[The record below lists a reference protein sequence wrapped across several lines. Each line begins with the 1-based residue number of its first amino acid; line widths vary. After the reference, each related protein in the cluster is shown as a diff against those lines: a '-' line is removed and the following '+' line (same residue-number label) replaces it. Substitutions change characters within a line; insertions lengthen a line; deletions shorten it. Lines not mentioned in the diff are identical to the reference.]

1 VPRLTKTAWIGVLFA
16 AIPAGAAVS
25 IYVPVERVAERAPIA
40 VEAAVAS
47 VASGYDPET
56 GAVSTYVTLAVERSH
71 KGPHGITRIVL
82 RERGGRFGDLVHE
95 TDAVPVYRP
104 GERVFAFVAFGPD
117 GAPRTAFEFFGK
129 FALDP
134 VAGARSDR
142 AVRDLGGQGTIL
154 GRRGEGDLESFRV
167 RDLIAASS
175 RQRLRARAFPR
186 TDSGGSQTPGPAP
199 EDGRLVPPEYDRL
212 VWDEGGGAPPLLRVG
227 AEPRTL
233 DATRPDASS
242 DPAFAPLNA
251 GAPVRWTQS
260 DAGQAVLVNVEPD
273 RNPLADDAAAV
284 AEVRRAMTAW
294 SGVPE
299 SRLLVSAG
307 NENADFTGSGA
318 QSPAKAYPSSNI
330 VLFGDPYGDI
340 ADPSGCSGTLAI
352 GGYWRSGTLSG
363 TVNNVSFYPA
373 LRLYVIFNNQFE
385 CFLGNADNLA
395 EVATHELGHGLGF
408 GHSAVADAT
417 MRSYAYGGGRGAR
430 LGEDDRDGAHCHYPH
445 LLALTVPN
453 GGESWRAGETR
464 AVSWT
469 SSLESGPDPGTV
481 SLEWSSNG
489 GAAWTPLASGIA
501 NDGSHDWTVPNAPG
515 SQNRLRVI
523 RPNRVSPTPA
533 PYPSACSSDASNAS
547 FEILPALPVAGELPE
562 GGGGALTVER
572 GAGEAVV
579 LAWGPSCST
588 EAADYAVYE
597 GSLESL
603 RAMKWEHA
611 PVTCSAGSDRAHSFV
626 PTAGDRYFLAAPI
639 AAGNEGLL
647 GHTSWGPRP
656 ASPLACGPRETT
668 GCP

>member
-1 VPRLTKTAWIGVLFA
+1 MPRLTTTAWIGVFVA

-25 IYVPVERVAERAPIA
+25 IYVPVDRVAERAAIA
-40 VEAAVAS
+40 VEATVGA

-56 GAVSTYVTLAVERSH
+56 GSVSTYVTLEVERAH
-71 KGPHGITRIVL
+71 KGPAGITRIVL
-82 RERGGRFGDLVHE
+82 RERGGRFGDVVHE

-104 GERVFAFVAFGPD
+104 GERVFAFVSLGPD
-117 GAPRTAFEFFGK
+117 GAPRTAFDFFGK
-129 FALDP
+129 FSLDP
-134 VAGARSDR
+134 VAGARSER

-154 GRRGEGDLESFRV
+154 GRRTEGDLESFRV
-167 RDLIAASS
+167 RELIAVSS
-175 RQRLRARAFPR
+175 RHRRRASAFPR
-186 TDSGGSQTPGPAP
+186 SDSGGSETPGPAP
-199 EDGRLVPPEYDRL
+199 DAGRLVPPEYERL
-212 VWDEGGGAPPLLRVG
+212 IWDEGGDAPPVFRVG
-227 AEPRTL
+227 GAGPTL
-233 DATRPDASS
+233 EATRPPSS
-242 DPAFAPLNA
+242 PDPAFTPLNA

-260 DAGQAVLVNVEPD
+260 DAGQAVIVNVEPD

-284 AEVRRAMTAW
+284 LQIRRAMAAW
-294 SGVPE
+294 SDVPE
-299 SRLLVSAG
+299 SRLLISPG

-318 QSPAKAYPSSNI
+318 QSPAKAFPPSNV

-352 GGYWRSGTLSG
+352 GGYWRSGTPSG

-373 LRLYVIFNNQFE
+373 LRLYVIFNNNFE

-395 EVATHELGHGLGF
+395 EVATHEIGHGLGF
-408 GHSAVADAT
+408 GHSSVGDAT

-430 LGEDDRDGAHCHYPH
+430 LGEDDKDGAHCHYPH
-445 LLALTVPN
+445 LLALTAPN
-453 GGESWRAGETR
+453 GGETWRGGETR
-464 AVSWT
+464 TVSWT
-469 SSLESGPDPGTV
+469 SSLESGSDQGTV

-489 GAAWTPLASGIA
+489 GVLWTPVASGIA
-501 NDGSHDWTVPNAPG
+501 NDGSHDWTVPNVPG

-533 PYPSACSSDASNAS
+533 PYPSACSSDASNAW
-547 FEILPALPVAGELPE
+547 FEILAALPVAGALPE

-572 GAGEAVV
+572 GAGESVV

-603 RAMKWEHA
+603 RAMKWDHT
-611 PVTCSAGSDRAHSFV
+611 PVTCTAGIDRTHTFV
-626 PTAGDRYFLAAPI
+626 PASGDRYFLAAPV
-639 AAGNEGLL
+639 AGGNEGLL
-647 GHTSWGPRP
+647 GYSSWGPRP